1 MAAQVSILFPSFE
14 PDGKQIEYKALSTV
28 TMHDL
33 GIDMLCKSMSKTE
46 KEEKLFESV
55 FKMISDDPRVAS
67 YRSDVFEDVINNP
80 QMREEMSQLLEH
92 VQVIKDFG
100 ILKRDVGAKAGL
112 WELLHKLD
120 EINDYIHSVESI
132 YNCLDKATI
141 TSAGL
146 IALKEYVSEIYK
158 DSYFEE
164 LKKDIEGIKMDTSEV
179 QSVTIGIN
187 LNTRF
192 EAESI
197 GLVSVNNKQFKTST
211 ILQNF
216 SSAKGVKDGTEW
228 NGDMHY
234 KPIEKGSILP
244 SAKIEKLGGFM
255 AMNST
260 AFVSADVRKSIVN
273 VPDDDSN
280 SDVPKY
286 LDQVASKMLNLLVK
300 KLKDVLVKYV
310 GLSIGNITNLIPE
323 FAYYIRGA
331 ELIEKL
337 QKKGFVFCKAEVADG
352 PECYMEAQGVYNM
365 KLALEGGVASYDDV
379 VTNDLDFNSDNLVYI
394 LTGANRGGKTTITQA
409 IGQLFVMAQS
419 GLYVTGT
426 SFIYRPV
433 DGIFTHFPAD
443 EDKTMDLGRLG
454 EECTRFKEM
463 YSDATKNSLMLLNET
478 FSTTSF
484 EEGYYIA
491 VDAIKAILNK
501 KIRTIYNTHMHK
513 LGYNVDELNSPDY
526 EGRAVS
532 LVVKSSEEGK
542 RSFKVV
548 KMPPEGMSFAQDIAK
563 KYGVTYE
570 MLIEN

>member
-14 PDGKQIEYKALSTV
+14 NDGKQIEYKALSTV

-33 GIDMLCKSMSKTE
+33 GIDMICKSMSKTE

-67 YRSDVFEDVINNP
+67 YRSDVFEDVLNNP

-120 EINDYIHSVESI
+120 EISDYIHSVESI

-141 TSAGL
+141 KSAGL

-234 KPIEKGSILP
+234 KPIEKGAILP

-300 KLKDVLVKYV
+300 KLKEVLVKYV

-337 QKKGFVFCKAEVADG
+337 QKKGFVFCKAEVVDG
-352 PECYMEAQGVYNM
+352 TECYMEAQGVYNM
-365 KLALEGGVASYDDV
+365 KLALDGGVASYDDV
-379 VTNDLDFNSDNLVYI
+379 VTNDLDFNNDNLVYI

-426 SFIYRPV
+426 SFKYRPV

-463 YSDATKNSLMLLNET
+463 YNDATKNSLMLLNET

-491 VDAIKAILNK
+491 VDAIKAIINK

-532 LVVKSSEEGK
+532 LVVKSSEDGK

-570 MLIEN
+570 MLTNE

>member
-1 MAAQVSILFPSFE
+1 MAAQVSILFPIFE
-14 PDGKQIEYKALSTV
+14 GDEKSVEYKALSAV
-28 TMHDL
+28 AMHDL
-33 GIDMLCKSMSKTE
+33 GIDMLCKAMSKTE

-55 FKMISDDPRVAS
+55 FKAMSNDPRVAS
-67 YRSDVFEDVINNP
+67 YRSDVFEDVLNNP

-132 YNCLDKATI
+132 YNCLDKADI
-141 TSAGL
+141 KSAGL
-146 IALKEYVSEIYK
+146 IALKAYVSEIYK

-164 LKKDIEGIKMDTSEV
+164 LKKDIDNIKMDTSEV

-187 LNTRF
+187 LNNRF

-216 SSAKGVKDGTEW
+216 SSAKGIKDTTEW
-228 NGDMHY
+228 KGDMHY
-234 KPIEKGSILP
+234 KPIEKDSVNVAG
-244 SAKIEKLGGFM
+244 KIEKLGGFM

-260 AFVSADVRKSIVN
+260 AFVTSDVRKSIVN
-273 VPDDDSN
+273 IPDDDSN

-300 KLKDVLVKYV
+300 KLKEVLVKYV

-337 QKKGFVFCKAEVADG
+337 QKRGFTFCKAEAVDG
-352 PECYMEAQGVYNM
+352 PECFMDAHGVYNM
-365 KLALEGGVASYDDV
+365 KLALEGGVASFEDV
-379 VTNDLDFNSDNLVYI
+379 VTNDLDFNNDNLAYI

-426 SFIYRPV
+426 GLKYKPV
-433 DGIFTHFPAD
+433 DNIFTHFPAD

-463 YSDATKNSLMLLNET
+463 YGEATSDSLMLLNET

-501 KIRTIYNTHMHK
+501 NIRTIYNTHMHK
-513 LGYNVDELNSPDY
+513 LGYNVEELNSSDY
-526 EGRAVS
+526 KGRAVS
-532 LVVKSSEEGK
+532 LVVKSSGDGK
-542 RSFKVV
+542 RSFKVE

-570 MLIEN
+570 MLTKE